1 MKSYT
6 VAHADT
12 LFGIAQREYGDG
24 GLFPVIAR
32 QNHVNNPDLITVG
45 QEILVPYVTYRHLFT
60 TDDSTATR
68 AQVTQ
73 RYYGTEDP
81 ALQLI
86 WEVVNGVAQR
96 QIRRGSWLF
105 IPDLANA
112 GHHTVVEGESLLS
125 LAHRW
130 YGDDALAVV
139 IANANRLDLFTD
151 PEPGTVLVVPRLNRR
166 RSVAGDTLESLVREE
181 YGDGDGE
188 TDDVETRVAV
198 VAAANYISRP
208 HALFSSQVVFFPS

>member
-1 MKSYT
+1 MKTYT

-32 QNHVNNPDLITVG
+32 QNHVANPDLNVTG

-60 TDDSTATR
+60 TEDSTAAR
-68 AQVTQ
+68 AELTQ
-73 RYYGTEDP
+73 RHYATEDQ
-81 ALQLI
+81 AVQLI

-96 QIRRGSWLF
+96 QIQRGAWLLM
-105 IPDLANA
+105 PDLTDV
-112 GHHTVVEGESLLS
+112 GRHTVVEGESFLN

-130 YGDDALAVV
+130 YGDEALAVV
-139 IANANRLDLFTD
+139 IANANHLDLFTD
-151 PEPGTVLVVPRLNRR
+151 PEPGTILVVPRLNRR
-166 RSVAGDTLESLVREE
+166 RGVAGDTLESLVREE
-181 YGDGDGE
+181 YGD
-188 TDDVETRVAV
+188 DDVETRTAV

-208 HALFSSQVVFFPS
+208 HALCSNQIVYFPS

>member
-32 QNHVNNPDLITVG
+32 QNHVTNPDLITVG
-45 QEILVPYVTYRHLFT
+45 QHLLVPYVTYRHLLT
-60 TDDSTATR
+60 TDDSTTTR
-68 AQVTQ
+68 TQITQ

-81 ALQLI
+81 ATQLI
-86 WEVVNGVAQR
+86 WEVANGVAQR
-96 QIRRGSWLF
+96 RIQRGCWLL
-105 IPDLANA
+105 IPDLADV
-112 GHHTVVEGESLLS
+112 GHHTVVDRENFLS
-125 LAHRW
+125 LARRW

-139 IANANRLDLFTD
+139 IAHANHVDLFTD
-151 PEPGTVLVVPRLNRR
+151 PPPGSVLVVPRLNRR
-166 RSVAGDTLESLVREE
+166 RCVAGDTLESLVREE
-181 YGDGDGE
+181 YGA
-188 TDDVETRVAV
+188 DDVATKVAV

-208 HALFSSQVVFFPS
+208 HALFSNQVIYFPS